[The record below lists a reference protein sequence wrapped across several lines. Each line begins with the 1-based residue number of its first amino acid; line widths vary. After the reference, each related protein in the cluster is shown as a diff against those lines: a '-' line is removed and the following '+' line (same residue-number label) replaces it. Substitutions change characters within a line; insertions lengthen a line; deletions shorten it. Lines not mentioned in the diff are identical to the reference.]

1 LKLNKVNVSL
11 LCLCL
16 MMSFVFVTFGVN
28 SSLAEPSTEIYID
41 PTPVTAYVCRNFT
54 VALNIRD
61 VTDLY
66 AWEIKLSFN
75 ANLLECLGATQGP
88 FLPAPTIWVP
98 PVINN
103 TEGTVHMACSR
114 MVPPGQSGSGTLA
127 YIEFHC
133 DGPGQCDLVFL
144 YPETFLL
151 DSNLFTIPH
160 SAVNGHVIQVGG
172 SEASGFPLTSL
183 VC

>member
-16 MMSFVFVTFGVN
+16 MMSFVFVNFGVN
-28 SSLAEPSTEIYID
+28 SSLAHPETIYID
-41 PTPVTAYVCRNFT
+41 PTPVTVYVCNNFT
-54 VALNIRD
+54 VALNISD

-66 AWEIKLSFN
+66 AWEVKLSFN
-75 ANLLECLGATQGP
+75 ANLLECLGATEGP

-103 TEGTVHMACSR
+103 TEGTVYMACSR